1 MKNHQ
6 YIRQLSVKELAKLL
20 VKEVEVNEGDYDW
33 DYDDEPND
41 YYVTRYY
48 SPDGKYSY
56 GYDEA
61 LQATMDWLNA
71 ERKEK

>member
-6 YIRQLSVKELAKLL
+6 YIRRLSVKELAKLL
-20 VKEVEVNEGDYDW
+20 VKEVEVNEGDW
-33 DYDDEPND
+33 DYDDEPSD

-48 SPDGKYSY
+48 SPDGKNGY
-56 GYDEA
+56 GYEEA
-61 LQATMDWLNA
+61 LQSTMDWLNA

>member
-6 YIRQLSVKELAKLL
+6 HIRQLSVKELAKLL
-20 VKEVEVNEGDYDW
+20 VKKVEVNEGDYDW
-33 DYDDEPND
+33 DDEPID

-48 SPDGKYSY
+48 SPDGKYGY
-56 GYDEA
+56 GYEEV
-61 LQATMDWLNA
+61 LQATIDWLNS